1 MMKFNQS
8 KKNDI
13 TFEGEA
19 VRLYNELKTK
29 PARFYIN
36 LNGVRVDVAEKKG
49 IDLNKSTFLQIV
61 NWLADTRFKKS
72 QSSIAFVH
80 RFLSINFNSEYAQ
93 HRHKID
99 NRFKMEYE
107 LIQSNSKKEV
117 QWLGEVGFQNMVRLD
132 NSLTN
137 NKSQIR
143 KNKDNTISIVK
154 KI

>member
-1 MMKFNQS
+1 MKFDQS
-8 KKNDI
+8 KKDDI

-36 LNGVRVDVAEKKG
+36 LNGVRVDVPEKKG
-49 IDLNKSTFLQIV
+49 IDLNKSSFLQIV

-72 QSSIAFVH
+72 ESSEAFVH
-80 RFLSINFNSEYAQ
+80 RFLSVNFNSEYSQ
-93 HRHKID
+93 HKNKIN

-117 QWLGEVGFQNMVRLD
+117 QWLGEVGFQNKIRLD
-132 NSLTN
+132 NSLNN

-143 KNKDNTISIVK
+143 KNKNETIDIIRK
-154 KI
+154 N